1 MIVDASD
8 DCVTAN
14 FNLGAQNGGT
24 ARSWN
29 IKVTQ
34 YNCGQED
41 IAGPDGCLQYF
52 TGASGTISSF
62 NFPIG
67 SAVQTQSKTLV
78 YYYSNLKCLN
88 GTLLATHLSSQ
99 CYEIC
104 IRRDPGMCAIC
115 YIPAMVPA
123 AGAGSPTFGLS

>member
-14 FNLGAQNGGT
+14 FNFGSMSGGT

-34 YNCGQED
+34 YNCGLDE

-52 TGASGTISSF
+52 TGATGTISSF

-67 SAVQTQSKTLV
+67 SAVSTTSKFMLHII
-78 YYYSNLKCLN
+78 LIQIFK
-88 GTLLATHLSSQ
+88 Q
-99 CYEIC
+99 QI
-104 IRRDPGMCAIC
+104 
-115 YIPAMVPA
+115 
-123 AGAGSPTFGLS
+123 F